1 MDEEKNKYI
10 YIYVWIHMK
19 PSEFY
24 TVVGL
29 RSLFLSSARCWLN
42 AKCCAVRSVRNVFFH
57 FFVVVSYVCVECDA
71 QRCRICVTRVHV
83 SMRIWRSRLFCPKRA
98 REATGRLCVKCFF
111 FAISW
116 RCYFDAFS
124 FVSFPQPNDLF
135 WFGLLLHLP
144 LLHNWAFAAAA
155 YYIYAHVKCPAVG
168 KLPLLRYREL
178 AREPL
183 AHCFMQYLSIY
194 FPFGKRR
201 FNKFSSN
208 KEDKRCNFFAKIM
221 PCVFARQQGN
231 WP

>member
-1 MDEEKNKYI
+1 
-10 YIYVWIHMK
+10 MK

-111 FAISW
+111 F
-116 RCYFDAFS
+116 RYFVKMLFWCLFFH
-124 FVSFPQPNDLF
+124 FVSTAE
-135 WFGLLLHLP
+135 WFILIWFVAAFAVASQLSICRRRILYLCTCQVPRGWKTAVIPLQRTCTRTSSP
-144 LLHNWAFAAAA
+144 LLH
-155 YYIYAHVKCPAVG
+155 AVSFD
-168 KLPLLRYREL
+168 L
-178 AREPL
+178 
-183 AHCFMQYLSIY
+183 
-194 FPFGKRR
+194 
-201 FNKFSSN
+201 FSFR
-208 KEDKRCNFFAKIM
+208 KTTI
-221 PCVFARQQGN
+221 
-231 WP
+231 